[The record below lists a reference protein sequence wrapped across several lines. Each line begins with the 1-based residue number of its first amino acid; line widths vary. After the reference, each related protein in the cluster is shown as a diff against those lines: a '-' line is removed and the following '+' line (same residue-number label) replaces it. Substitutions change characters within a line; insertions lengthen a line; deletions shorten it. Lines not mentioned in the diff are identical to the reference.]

1 MSGLKKQVCS
11 TCGAEGMATIPNLG
25 HNYEAEEVVE
35 ATCTTAGS
43 ITQHCSSCN
52 EVHEIIIPAMGH
64 TYTSQVIKP
73 ATNTT
78 EGVELL
84 TCFCGEHK
92 YKAIEKL
99 SDNQM
104 VILITGKEDVNKE
117 TVNKENVDNEDTNKE
132 IISNESIGNE
142 DINKENANKDYV
154 DNQYVPNTSSKTVV
168 CVLLM
173 LLFVVAVNIITNV
186 IRVYKR
192 RKNNLSV

>member
-1 MSGLKKQVCS
+1 MFIF
-11 TCGAEGMATIPNLG
+11 A
-25 HNYEAEEVVE
+25 
-35 ATCTTAGS
+35 
-43 ITQHCSSCN
+43 
-52 EVHEIIIPAMGH
+52 
-64 TYTSQVIKP
+64 
-73 ATNTT
+73 
-78 EGVELL
+78 
-84 TCFCGEHK
+84 
-92 YKAIEKL
+92 
-99 SDNQM
+99 
-104 VILITGKEDVNKE
+104 
-117 TVNKENVDNEDTNKE
+117 VNKENVDNEDTNKE